1 MLILTR
7 RLDESIVIDD
17 EIVITVTRIG
27 ANSVRLGITSPPGAH
42 EIWREELLAGE
53 SDE

>member
-1 MLILTR
+1 MLKLTR

-27 ANSVRLGITSPPGAH
+27 SKSVQLGIESPPGAH
-42 EIWREELLAGE
+42 EIWREELLE
-53 SDE
+53 DD